1 MAENITLAEAVVR
14 LRSGD
19 GEAFRQIYDMTS
31 KAAYFTA
38 LKIVKNEQ
46 DAEDVLQESYMI
58 VLDKIGDVTD
68 PDSFTSWFNKT
79 VANKAKEILRKNNK
93 YLFVEK
99 SGDGED
105 EGADFFENIEEERA
119 EFNPGVGAEQEELK
133 RLILDM
139 IDSLSDEK
147 RTVVLLYYYS
157 EMSIKEIAESLG
169 VNENTVK
176 SRLYYAKKDLSEAV
190 RGFEK
195 KHGRLLGI
203 APVPIIIWALRSGS
217 ASASASFI
225 ASGASAAA
233 YTAVGGATGTAAAA
247 SGSASVGAAA
257 AATGAVKL
265 AAAGIA
271 QKVAIGIAAAALI
284 GGTTAGVNKLVKE
297 RSAKESEPS
306 AYAETISTRDG
317 SEAVEE
323 AETSAE
329 PPTEE
334 VGTEAETT
342 AERDETT
349 TSSAAGARQTESA
362 EREKSGKT
370 TKRAKA
376 EKTTSREKGSETT
389 SGKSTEPVTSKEA
402 VATET
407 TTRSTPRTTA
417 AQVTTTAAPTT
428 AAPTTTK
435 KQTATVNVTITQGG
449 TYAGSTAVTLND
461 GDVFTASDAYAAASA
476 MGYDVSGAEYSGENL
491 PLTARGGETYG
502 VTVDVE

>member
-1 MAENITLAEAVVR
+1 MAENNTLADAVVR
-14 LRSGD
+14 LKSGD

-99 SGDGED
+99 SSDGED

-176 SRLYYAKKDLSEAV
+176 SRLYYAKKDLSDAV

-233 YTAVGGATGTAAAA
+233 YAAVGGAAGSAAAA
-247 SGSASVGAAA
+247 SGTASVGAAA

-271 QKVAIGIAAAALI
+271 QKVAIGIAAAAII
-284 GGTTAGVNKLVKE
+284 GGTTAGVRKLVKE
-297 RSAKESEPS
+297 RPAKESEP
-306 AYAETISTRDG
+306 AAFVETISTRAVNE
-317 SEAVEE
+317 SLEAE
-323 AETSAE
+323 ETSAE

-342 AERDETT
+342 AETAETT
-349 TSSAAGARQTESA
+349 SAAASARQTESA
-362 EREKSGKT
+362 EREKAGKT
-370 TKRAKA
+370 TGRAKA
-376 EKTTSREKGSETT
+376 DKTTSREKVTETT
-389 SGKSTEPVTSKEA
+389 VGKSTEAVTSKEA
-402 VATET
+402 ASTET
-407 TTRSTPRTTA
+407 TTRSTPQTTA
-417 AQVTTTAAPTT
+417 AQVTTTATPTT

-461 GDVFTASDAYAAASA
+461 GDVFTASDADAIARSK
-476 MGYDVSGAEYSGENL
+476 GYDPSFAEYSGESL
-491 PLTARGGETYG
+491 PLTVHGGESYG